1 MKRDV
6 FEIYAKKINEGEMSI
21 VKKQNFFFF
30 FSCHGTVKGKI
41 QNYVVV
47 SASQYTKNKHKQ

>member
-6 FEIYAKKINEGEMSI
+6 FEIYAKTINKGEMSI
-21 VKKQNFFFF
+21 VKKQNSFI

-41 QNYVVV
+41 QNNTVI